1 MPQDLRL
8 GPLGQVSLVVRDI
21 QRAERFYGG
30 ALHLPHV
37 FTFGDLAFFDVAGT
51 RIFLREV
58 PDDEW
63 HRGSILYFTVD
74 DIGASYDALLATG
87 VVTQGTPDR
96 IHTHDDGTEEWM
108 AFFEDPDG
116 NTLALMARVPGP
128 APQAAPQA
136 SDR

>member
-1 MPQDLRL
+1 MPQDLHL

-21 QRAERFYGG
+21 QRAERFYGDT
-30 ALHLPHV
+30 LHLSHL

-63 HRGSILYFTVD
+63 RQGSILYFAVD
-74 DIGASYDALLATG
+74 DIHASYGALLATG
-87 VVTQGTPDR
+87 VVTQRKPQR

-116 NTLALMARVPGP
+116 NTLALMARVRS
-128 APQAAPQA
+128 AAPQVKE
-136 SDR
+136 R